1 MTIPIIITV
10 CILVLLSYIFDLS
23 SKKTKIPTVVLLLIL
38 GWAVKQLANFLNFE
52 LPDLHVLLPILGTIG
67 LILIVL
73 EGSLELEINRNK
85 KKLLIKSVFSSIV
98 QMLSL
103 IIIFG
108 YGFHY
113 LTGKPLMVSF
123 LNAIPICIISSAIA
137 IPTAQNLKPHT
148 KEFVIYES
156 SLSDIFGV
164 IVFNIFATEE
174 AITIGSLGNFTFE
187 FLLML
192 VISFV
197 ASVGLIYLLKR
208 ITHHVKYI
216 PILLI
221 IVLIFSI
228 SKVYH
233 LPSLIFILLFGL
245 FLNNINGLKR
255 SRFIKKLDPE
265 NFNKEI
271 HRFRE
276 MIAEFAFLVRS
287 LFFLLFGF
295 LIDVNSLLNLQSV
308 LLALIIVLIILLIRF
323 IYLKITRVDV
333 SELLFLSPRGLITI
347 LLFLSIPTSM
357 QIPYVN
363 ESLMILV
370 IVFSSL
376 SMMFGIMFKK
386 KDSLPDIEQTK
397 NSTI

>member
-10 CILVLLSYIFDLS
+10 CILVLLSYVFDLS
-23 SKKTKIPTVVLLLIL
+23 SKKTKIPTVVLLLLL
-38 GWAVKQLANFLNFE
+38 GWIVRQLATFINIE
-52 LPDLHVLLPILGTIG
+52 IPDLHSLLPILGTIG
-67 LILIVL
+67 LVLIVL
-73 EGSLELEINRNK
+73 EGSLELEINRSK
-85 KKLLIKSVFSSIV
+85 KKVLIKSTISSIV
-98 QMLSL
+98 QIILLM
-103 IIIFG
+103 IIFG

-113 LTGKPLMVSF
+113 LTGKPLMISF

-137 IPTAQNLKPHT
+137 IPTAQNLNPNA

-174 AITIGSLGNFTFE
+174 VITIGSLGYFTLE
-187 FLLML
+187 LLVML
-192 VISFV
+192 IISFG
-197 ASVGLIYLLKR
+197 ASIGLIYLLKK

-221 IVLIFSI
+221 IVLIYSI
-228 SKVYH
+228 SKIYH

-245 FLNNINGLKR
+245 FLNNINELKR
-255 SRFIKKLDPE
+255 FRYVEKLDPE
-265 NFNKEI
+265 NFIKEI

-276 MIAEFAFLVRS
+276 MIGEFAFLIRS

-295 LIDVNSLLNLQSV
+295 LIDVKNLFNIQSV
-308 LLALIIVLIILLIRF
+308 MLALIIVFIILFVRYVYF
-323 IYLKITRVDV
+323 KISRVDV
-333 SELLFLSPRGLITI
+333 AQLLFLGPRGLITI

-370 IVFSSL
+370 IVFSSF
-376 SMMFGIMFKK
+376 SMMFGLMFKQK
-386 KDSLPDIEQTK
+386 A
-397 NSTI
+397 